1 MEFEHLLKAEAFFDG
16 GVIEVALGAPVFD
29 ATPFPNNHNTFDVG
43 NYIIE
48 GGYNAKLDGSL
59 EGVAIG
65 SVLQGRRAYT
75 GTKGFHNVRIALG
88 SFAAGGAN
96 NPMGLPVF
104 MRFRM
109 TSDAATAI
117 GSGGGWYID
126 NLVINNLAGAGC
138 SGGLAKAGVMD
149 GLEGSRASVATW
161 PREDAEATKRNLAS
175 MIFSRRGG
183 SRA

>member
-1 MEFEHLLKAEAFFDG
+1 MEFDHLFKAEAFFDG

-29 ATPFPNNHNTFDVG
+29 ATPFPNNNNTFDLG

-75 GTKGFHNVRIALG
+75 GTKGYHHVRVALG
-88 SFAAGGAN
+88 AFAAGGTN
-96 NPMGLPVF
+96 NPLGLPVF
-104 MRFRM
+104 LRFRM
-109 TSDAATAI
+109 TSDVATAI

-126 NLVINNLAGAGC
+126 NLVINNVAGC
-138 SGGLAKAGVMD
+138 SGGLAKADMID
-149 GLEGSRASVATW
+149 DVA
-161 PREDAEATKRNLAS
+161 PNLAYL
-175 MIFSRRGG
+175 RRR
-183 SRA
+183 SIEDVDATERRTI